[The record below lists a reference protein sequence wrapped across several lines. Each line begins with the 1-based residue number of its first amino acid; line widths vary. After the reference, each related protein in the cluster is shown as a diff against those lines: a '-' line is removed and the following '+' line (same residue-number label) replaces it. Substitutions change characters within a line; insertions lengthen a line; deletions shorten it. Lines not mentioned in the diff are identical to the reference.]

1 MNYLDL
7 LHKFWDYNQ
16 NEPLGITSIAMY
28 LFLLENWDK
37 NNGNDF
43 KVSDVTIS
51 NELGITRK
59 TVKPTKEKLRNCGL
73 IYYETQNGLPSYY
86 RIILDYT
93 SLRKGEKP
101 KKDVAERNQKSGE
114 LFEKTKNIPPV
125 LKEVPSE
132 DIEEPKVVSPSSQE
146 PVKPNI
152 ITDNRA
158 IPTMTEIIDY
168 ATTLPNYDQSL
179 DTRIQDRYKSWVN
192 NGWRTMQ
199 DKPIKEWKPLL
210 KTTVNYFVNPPKDGT
225 LTLDSI
231 PNIKVPKT
239 KSTYN
244 E

>member
-16 NEPLGITSIAMY
+16 KEPLGATTIAMY
-28 LFLLENWDK
+28 LFLLEMWYINEE
-37 NNGNDF
+37 NDF
-43 KVSDVTIS
+43 KVSDIAIC
-51 NELGITRK
+51 EKLLLTRP
-59 TVKPTKEKLRNCGL
+59 TVKVTKEKLRNCGL

-86 RIILDYT
+86 RIILDYI

-101 KKDVAERNQKSGE
+101 KKDVAERNQKPIE
-114 LFEKTKNIPPV
+114 TKEKSKPDSPAESPV
-125 LKEVPSE
+125 
-132 DIEEPKVVSPSSQE
+132 EEPKIVTPPSQE
-146 PVKPNI
+146 PVKPNV
-152 ITDNRA
+152 ITDNKV
-158 IPTMTEIIDY
+158 IPTLIEIIDY
-168 ATTLPNYDQSL
+168 ATTLPNYDPSL

-210 KTTVNYFVNPPKDGT
+210 KTTVNYFVNPPKNGT

-231 PNIKVPKT
+231 PNIKVPKP

>member
-16 NEPLGITSIAMY
+16 NEPLGITSIAIY

-37 NNGNDF
+37 NNANDF

-51 NELGITRK
+51 DELGITRK
-59 TVKPTKEKLRNCGL
+59 TVKATKEKLRNCGL

-101 KKDVAERNQKSGE
+101 KKDVAERNQKPIE
-114 LFEKTKNIPPV
+114 TKEKSKPYSPEESPV
-125 LKEVPSE
+125 
-132 DIEEPKVVSPSSQE
+132 EEPKIVTPPSQE
-146 PVKPNI
+146 PVKPNV
-152 ITDNRA
+152 ITDNKV
-158 IPTMTEIIDY
+158 IPTLTEIIDY
-168 ATTLPNYDQSL
+168 ATTLPNYDPSL

-210 KTTVNYFVNPPKDGT
+210 KTTVNYFVNPPKNGT

-231 PNIKVPKT
+231 PNIKVPKP

>member
-16 NEPLGITSIAMY
+16 KEPLGVTTIAMY
-28 LFLLENWDK
+28 LFLLEMWYVNEE
-37 NNGNDF
+37 NDF
-43 KVSDVTIS
+43 KVSDIVIC
-51 NELGITRK
+51 EKLLLTRP
-59 TVKPTKEKLRNCGL
+59 TVKVNKEKLRNCGL

-114 LFEKTKNIPPV
+114 PLEKTKSIPSM

-132 DIEEPKVVSPSSQE
+132 EIEEPMVVNPSSQE

-152 ITDNRA
+152 ITDNKA
-158 IPTMTEIIDY
+158 IPTITEIIDY
-168 ATTLPNYDQSL
+168 ATTLPNYDPSL
-179 DTRIQDRYKSWVN
+179 DTRIQDRYESWVN

-210 KTTVNYFVNPPKDGT
+210 KSTVNYFVNPPKNGT

-231 PNIKVPKT
+231 PNIKVPKP

>member
-37 NNGNDF
+37 NNSNDF

-59 TVKPTKEKLRNCGL
+59 TVKLTKEKLRNCGL

-101 KKDVAERNQKSGE
+101 KKDIAERNQKPIE
-114 LFEKTKNIPPV
+114 TKEKSKPDSPAESPV
-125 LKEVPSE
+125 
-132 DIEEPKVVSPSSQE
+132 EEPKIVTPPSQD
-146 PVKPNI
+146 PGKPNV
-152 ITDNRA
+152 ITDNKV
-158 IPTMTEIIDY
+158 IPALTEIIDY
-168 ATTLPNYDQSL
+168 ATTLPNYDPSL

-210 KTTVNYFVNPPKDGT
+210 KTTVNYFVNPPKNGT

>member
-16 NEPLGITSIAMY
+16 KEPLGATTIAMY
-28 LFLLENWDK
+28 LFLLEMWYINEE
-37 NNGNDF
+37 NDF
-43 KVSDVTIS
+43 KVSDIAIC
-51 NELGITRK
+51 EKLLLTRP
-59 TVKPTKEKLRNCGL
+59 TVKVTKEKLRNCGL

-101 KKDVAERNQKSGE
+101 KKDIAERNQKLIE
-114 LFEKTKNIPPV
+114 TKEKSKPDSPAESPV
-125 LKEVPSE
+125 
-132 DIEEPKVVSPSSQE
+132 EEPKIVTPSSQE
-146 PVKPNI
+146 PVKPNV
-152 ITDNRA
+152 ITDNKV
-158 IPTMTEIIDY
+158 IPTLTEIIDY
-168 ATTLPNYDQSL
+168 ATTLPNYDSSL

>member
-16 NEPLGITSIAMY
+16 NEPLGITSIAIY

-37 NNGNDF
+37 NNANDF

-51 NELGITRK
+51 DELGITRK
-59 TVKPTKEKLRNCGL
+59 TVKATKEKLRNCGL

-114 LFEKTKNIPPV
+114 PLEKTKDIPSI

-132 DIEEPKVVSPSSQE
+132 EIEKPKVMTPPSQE
-146 PVKPNI
+146 PVKPNV
-152 ITDNRA
+152 ITDNKV
-158 IPTMTEIIDY
+158 IPTLTEIIDF
-168 ATTLPNYDQSL
+168 AKTLPKYDPSL
-179 DTRIQDRYKSWVN
+179 DSRIQERYESWVN
-192 NGWRTMQ
+192 NGWRTLRN
-199 DKPIKEWKPLL
+199 DPIKDWEPLL
-210 KTTVNYFVNPPKDGT
+210 KATLPFIVKTPQNGT
-225 LTLDSI
+225 LTLDNI
-231 PNIKVPKT
+231 PNIKVPKP

>member
-28 LFLLENWDK
+28 LFLLENWDE
-37 NNGNDF
+37 NNSNDF
-43 KVSDVTIS
+43 KVSDVIIS

-59 TVKPTKEKLRNCGL
+59 TVKLTKEKLRNCGL

-101 KKDVAERNQKSGE
+101 KKDVAERNQKPIE
-114 LFEKTKNIPPV
+114 TKEKSKPDSPAESPV
-125 LKEVPSE
+125 
-132 DIEEPKVVSPSSQE
+132 EEPKIVTPPSQE
-146 PVKPNI
+146 PVKPNV
-152 ITDNRA
+152 ITDNKV
-158 IPTMTEIIDY
+158 IPTLTEIIEF
-168 ATTLPNYDQSL
+168 AKTLPKYDPGL
-179 DTRIQDRYKSWVN
+179 DSRIQERYESWVN
-192 NGWRTMQ
+192 NGWRTLRN
-199 DKPIKEWKPLL
+199 DPIKDWEPLL
-210 KTTVNYFVNPPKDGT
+210 KATLPFIVKSPQNGT

-231 PNIKVPKT
+231 PNIKIPKP